1 MNMAKNMIELRSKK
15 TIPNNIN
22 EEFGLV
28 QLIIENADKLYKKA
42 IENSSIMPVINR
54 DIDDYCEVIITACNV
69 MKDISEITVAIYDKR
84 VKEAVFKVEL
94 LGESV
99 CFNSDIT
106 YIPEAKVIYEKVENI
121 IKEIL
126 EVSDGN

>member
-1 MNMAKNMIELRSKK
+1 MAKNTIELCSKK
-15 TIPNNIN
+15 TATNNIK

-28 QLIIENADKLYKKA
+28 SVIIDNAEQLYKKA
-42 IENSSIMPVINR
+42 IEDSSIMPVINR
-54 DIDDYCEVIITACNV
+54 DIDGYCEVIITACNV

-99 CFNSDIT
+99 YFNSNIT
-106 YIPEAKVIYEKVENI
+106 YRPEAKAVYEKVANI

-126 EVSDGN
+126 EV